1 MKKLFRIILLTVSYV
16 YVHLQLACNET
27 TSPSEEY
34 CRILPTYKDYTHCC
48 FVESESTSQCRQ
60 LTDDEY
66 ENVKR
71 YKDVLKT
78 ILGNNVK
85 IKCSGEFLTYSLFAI
100 LALLL

>member
-48 FVESESTSQCRQ
+48 Y
-60 LTDDEY
+60 DEY